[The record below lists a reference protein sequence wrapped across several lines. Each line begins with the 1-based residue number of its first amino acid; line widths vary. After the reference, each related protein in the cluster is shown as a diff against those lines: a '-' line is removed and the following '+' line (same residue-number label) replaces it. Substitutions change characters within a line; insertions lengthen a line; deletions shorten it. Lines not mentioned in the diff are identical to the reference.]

1 MDKTNIEKALKRFV
15 KKKLGFTTALLVSFL
30 ITGELNAQAA
40 SGVPT
45 IKQLDAEKI
54 RLLRKLNLQEK
65 QLLMKLR
72 KNEAEIKKIEAKE
85 FGLVKKADYL
95 AKPMGKTNQVIFL
108 VDNIESGKNKNITK
122 KRFKETL
129 EAAEKAGIG
138 ISGTSG
144 ITGTAGGS
152 GASGTTGTGGSGT
165 GVATPPT
172 GTGVSGATG
181 GGTTTPSGTGTKT
194 PLDRLIAGNGA
205 IMSAPPQKLQIDLGL
220 NIVPVTPKEPNVNV
234 GLNVAIDTPS
244 ATKPTMPKVNS
255 PTLPGI
261 NKPGTVSTPTI
272 GSIAMGTIGTSTPGA
287 PSVTPPS
294 IGGISVTAP
303 SIGSVTSPNAPSITV
318 NPITLPQVTPPTAST
333 PPTAPQINISVTAPT
348 APSIPMAPSTPT
360 VVVPAIPTFS
370 IVTAGSGNGD
380 GSWFWEDIQ
389 NGLIS
394 QVIIKNGSKLDI
406 SINGLDSIYAGYTA
420 TATNYSA
427 ETSKY
432 SGGQYI
438 AETMSGTAPGAHQ
451 KSYVSTTSLHASIP
465 DGSAASRIMGIYR
478 VVGAPYSAFD
488 SGSIVNITTNS
499 RTDQTQNLRQFIH
512 LDPHGDMADTLS
524 NIKSFGQMS
533 QSEYDELNNLK
544 TIIDSN
550 ANENVTNDKFVTL
563 SLMGDINLTGNS
575 VNIIGAQGHNYGADY
590 IGILNSG
597 TINVNGKNNV
607 ILGYVSEDDDTGNG
621 SLTVRRYIASNYG
634 NGTITINGDRNAVVV
649 YDRRPGTK
657 HMLNFNNDAKIEIAS
672 GKNNVG
678 VYVGRE
684 AHDGLITLNNPIKI
698 LGGNENAVIIHE
710 NNGTNNQIN
719 KSSILKG
726 EISGGTSNVGYIEK
740 YSNQQIKEGT
750 FNITGGTSNIGIVAD
765 AMGTVVNSGTII
777 IGNTPT
783 NSIGIVVNGNGTAKD
798 IVYKGNLDIDGAN
811 TGMALTGKSAVD
823 LGGTVTLKGNS
834 TGVYLKGGNNT
845 LKMSNPLSH
854 SGVLG
859 TNIFVDGGSGDSITL
874 AGDLNTSSGS
884 GNQNTGVAISNNG
897 NLNFGYNINVNNS
910 KDTGVSLDNS
920 TLTMSGKNITVTGSQ
935 ATGAYLAGNT
945 TNLTVGKIDVNTDGV
960 GVYLKEGTAIV
971 NGDINANN
979 AKSTA
984 LYAKKGTFTG
994 DLNINGAQ
1002 TTGVYLE
1009 ADNPTDKLTLTKA
1022 LNVNNS
1028 GSVGVYGKKGTLDL
1042 QQNMNVSTDA
1052 VGIYLD
1058 GDVELSNGKV
1068 IVNGT
1073 SNGVGLY
1080 VNSGSFK
1087 GVDKL
1092 DIEGTKNVGIY
1103 IPGTSNFAINENLTI
1118 KGGENVGLYAT
1129 KNSSSNAVTITGN
1142 GKIITDRTGLT
1153 GNGDIGVYVKDVQ
1166 LTASST
1172 DVESKGESNTG
1183 LYLSNSGFAGTSGN
1197 NKVELNKI
1205 LLAGKKNT
1213 GIFNNDGDTTVT
1225 VTDKVEINGDTDGSV
1240 GIYSKAGNVKYAGN
1254 IEGNNLNDKAKITG
1268 AFASTGGKIDFSNG
1282 HMTLNGV
1289 QSGTGVTDKGVTTG
1303 LFADGSGT
1311 KITAHSSN
1319 IKLTEGAGGLIATNG
1334 GEIDFNG
1341 GTLDFQGHN
1350 YDYAIYADSNSSKID
1365 LTGSTLK
1372 LSGKAIGFY
1381 KDMNATP
1388 AIKGSPTISV
1398 TGSEVIVGSLANI
1411 GTQTLSGLQHYLD
1424 TNVGTVSN
1432 LNGSKLALLDGGI
1445 LNIDA
1450 NMKKYD
1456 TTDTNGDLFY
1466 NKLLTQG
1473 LQLKVTNN
1481 AVVTAV
1487 GSETGN
1493 VIALSQGK
1501 GIATTGQNPSITI
1514 DSGAKVIADNNSIG
1528 KGAIGAF
1535 VKEGSVTNSGTV
1547 EVEKASNG
1555 NGANTG
1561 GVGLY
1566 AEEGKVTNEN
1576 SGKIYVDGTDAV
1588 GMYTNSITADATV
1601 ENKGTVEVTD
1611 GVGISAGATRSVA
1624 NTKLINS
1631 GTIKAKTGIY
1641 AKDID
1646 VDNTGTVEAMAKGT
1660 AIYGDNS
1667 NITLNNSSKLIVG
1680 TNGVGVTGINNSKIG
1695 SGDIGTIQLAD
1706 ASTGINLENGKLDL
1720 NGVTAVKF
1728 IQDTSNSN
1736 TKTSVGINANSNL
1749 TLDNLTLDISG
1760 VTHGVGIVSNDGV
1773 TLGNT
1778 GTTTVKVGD
1787 QGVGVVAKNNSNII
1801 GANTTIDLSTG
1812 TGSVG
1817 VMGDG
1822 TGTNTTIDNKG
1833 KIDVKVAGGMGIYA
1847 KSTSNPI
1854 NVENSGTITLDYDA
1868 LTTSGNSPIGIY
1880 AEGSGVKL
1888 GTTTPIN
1895 LPTFGINA
1903 KKAIGVYA
1911 KDGVTVNVASNQGI
1925 TSANTNSNTLIYSN
1939 KANVNIGNGGAFTVD
1954 GVSSPT
1960 GSERTVGV
1968 YLDGTNGGNSLTF
1981 NNETLTVKNEAIGV
1995 YSSGI
2000 SNTINNFKSDVVG
2013 DNTFGL
2019 FSEDSIT
2026 LAGTTIIKATDKG
2039 MGVYM
2044 ANGTLTLPA
2053 TTLDLKATTTG
2064 TTATGIYLGGGSSIS
2079 ASGALTIQ
2087 GNATDKVIGIYHD
2100 SSATSNSINTI
2111 NINGTNNIGTF
2122 LANGKTLTD
2131 NATTTISGTDS
2142 VGTLVGSGSNY
2153 TFDTTGT
2160 LTISSGGD
2168 KNIGIYSEEN
2178 SQIINKGTI
2187 DVKGATTYNA
2197 GVVLQ
2202 GKTATTKFDNQKD
2215 IKATGQNAVGVYLG
2229 KHISASGVTNELTNT
2244 GTITADTGA
2253 IGIYTKGDS
2262 SHISIGDVKTTG
2274 ASSVAVYLEGTNGGT
2289 VQSAGA
2295 LDLDKDTVGI
2305 YAKDSVVDFDI
2316 DTTTS
2321 SSRTGYIGAMLGG
2334 TSSAG
2339 TKVGND
2345 IRVGNDATAV
2355 VLENEHVA
2363 FTKSSGLNKIE
2374 SQDGIGIYA
2383 KLNSNYNIKNVDLN
2397 AHGGTGIYLEND
2409 ETTTSPATQGTTMK
2423 FSGKINVDA
2432 GGTGVY
2438 VTEKSTFESGAN
2450 GLDVIV
2456 GNQGTGFF
2464 VQNGG
2469 TLTLGNLGPATIDLH
2484 HGTGI
2489 YNDNGTLN
2497 ITSVTWKGSGTR
2509 IATLNGDVT
2518 NSSDMN
2524 LTTGDFGVVGNY
2536 NTSLTTDKTITN
2548 TGNLTIKDGAVGIIA
2563 ADKSTAGAYPH
2574 SVTIKNTGDLDVSGK
2589 DSSGNSSVGII
2600 TQVASVVNTGK
2611 IKVGDDAVGIY
2622 GDVTAT
2628 GPTSADYLLSID
2640 NSGIELTGDN
2650 ATGIYVKNK
2659 FKGFINNNITT
2670 SSADKKGQLGVGFEN
2685 ADIENDTVNVGT
2697 IKLGKESVGIYSKN
2711 TDIASLTSD
2720 ITLEEGSNA
2729 KKSIGLITE
2738 SNAGNNVTIDQNFKL
2753 HGKDNTIAIYNDGAT
2768 LNIGDVTGINIGK
2781 DSTYGYLEN
2790 GTINL
2795 DTQLNVDGQQTGFV
2809 VKNNGDL
2816 NFGTNGK
2823 IAVKNGGVGVIV
2835 DGTFPTGTTAIDGS
2849 KIDVQIGTASHYSI
2863 GVYYKDTNNTTT
2875 PGIADLGG
2883 VTQSGN
2889 YTVGNVL
2896 DNSTGKMTN
2905 PITISSG
2912 NNNVAVLVKNNG
2924 VLTMNGVS
2932 GITGTSNIGAYSDG
2946 SGTITNTGN
2955 VVVGA
2960 TNSSTDPNIGIYG
2973 KGGTITNTGD
2983 VSVDK
2988 DSIGL
2993 GTENGTIVHSGN
3005 VSATKAGTGIY
3016 GKGGTINY
3024 NGGTLDAT
3032 YGGIGVYSRGGV
3044 INYNGGNITVG
3055 NGTTTEVSMGIGTTG
3070 GTINHTT
3077 GDFTLG
3083 DESIAFYGTKGLN
3096 LTTGTGTKIN
3106 FTGMGGYGIYYDGL
3120 GVGTGTIVN
3129 NTDMNLG
3136 TAGIGIYTVGNATT
3150 TNNGK
3155 IVVGDSYLANVD
3167 HNITA
3172 GNRNSVGVYIANGAT
3187 LENSTTGNIVVDKE
3201 HSVGAYVLG
3210 GTTSAPINSTFVNK
3224 GTIHVDNGGVGVL
3237 TRGAGAHAINEG
3249 TINLGSGVGSCYDPG
3264 KLGMNVGMGAY
3275 GNSTITNATSGT
3287 INVDNG
3293 VAMVVDTSSTLENYG
3308 VINLNGADSVG
3319 ISGNG
3324 NIINSGQININA
3336 TGARDKVVGDDVN
3349 IGSIKIS
3356 NNTVYINDKVVAAP
3370 GSVINMK
3377 GTSALRGVYVD
3388 VTGKLPVFKADAH
3401 SDPHINILPNFA
3413 GSGDGILYQIDNF
3426 ASVVSGGIGV
3436 TKPTVSGSPLFVYG
3450 QVGNNLVVVKK
3461 PYADLPV
3468 GKQFEPL
3475 YKGLDNILAGGSVL
3489 APQLNGNTGSKEE
3502 DREILKKLDAYLGDV
3517 YKNDPQHFEDK
3528 VGEKLS
3534 EFRGDIYSTIQKRME
3549 NMNDAFDN
3557 SFDELENT
3565 YNTSKDSGKY
3575 SVIYRH
3581 GDFKDPTIGIDDYD
3595 YNVTG
3600 LMYMKEYEGT
3610 KIGEKKGYHLAFAVG
3625 QFDFKD
3631 AGESDENIYSLRA
3644 GAHRKYQFRD
3654 DLTLL
3659 SKVDGTFN
3667 IHDTNRKLDLD
3678 FDTVSNDALYYTG
3691 EVSFDNKLTKTLYE
3705 REDRNL
3711 NLYGGFK
3718 LGYGKIKSFDEDGN
3732 LELKVKDNDYYRVQ
3746 PRVGVEGSYK
3756 HYLGRSVTARVTADA
3771 NYSYECGE
3779 VYDANKAKVKDG
3791 KEGYYTLITPE
3802 KEEGKFTGKVG
3813 VTIENANRAGVTFEV
3828 KGSVADDKDDK
3839 GDIGYGVRFN
3849 YTF

>member
-138 ISGTSG
+138 ISGSSG
-144 ITGTAGGS
+144 ITGTVGGS
-152 GASGTTGTGGSGT
+152 GASGTTGAGGSGT

-181 GGTTTPSGTGTKT
+181 GGTTTLSGTGTKT

-255 PTLPGI
+255 PTLPKI
-261 NKPGTVSTPTI
+261 KEPEDVSTPTI
-272 GSIAMGTIGTSTPGA
+272 GSIVMGTIGTSTPTVPHITKPNIGQVNVQ
-287 PSVTPPS
+287 PLS
-294 IGGISVTAP
+294 IEAVSQPTAP
-303 SIGSVTSPNAPSITV
+303 NITV
-318 NPITLPQVTPPTAST
+318 NPITLPQVTPPTAPT
-333 PPTAPQINISVTAPT
+333 APTAPQINISVTAPT
-348 APSIPMAPSTPT
+348 APSIPMAPSIPT

-370 IVTAGSGNGD
+370 IVTAGSGNQD
-380 GSWFWEDIQ
+380 GAWFWDKYGQ
-389 NGLIS
+389 NGLMSEVIVKKGTFDFKVYDSSNGYDAPYDATVQNYEAETPYSGTS
-394 QVIIKNGSKLDI
+394 QYIVSNGSKTTNTTINIPSLTTTGI
-406 SINGLDSIYAGYTA
+406 SKIGY
-420 TATNYSA
+420 
-427 ETSKY
+427 E
-432 SGGQYI
+432 Q
-438 AETMSGTAPGAHQ
+438 
-451 KSYVSTTSLHASIP
+451 
-465 DGSAASRIMGIYR
+465 MGIYR
-478 VVGAPYSAFD
+478 VIGSSYSAFKP
-488 SGSIVNITTNS
+488 GTIVNITNTRSNTTNG
-499 RTDQTQNLRQFIH
+499 LRQFIH
-512 LDPHGDMADTLS
+512 LDPHGNNSETLED
-524 NIKSFGQMS
+524 IKNHNQMS
-533 QSEYDELNNLK
+533 QDEYTALKNEKNKIDTVIGNSLGNN
-544 TIIDSN
+544 
-550 ANENVTNDKFVTL
+550 KFVTL
-563 SLMGDINLTGNS
+563 SLMGDINIKGNTMN
-575 VNIIGAQGHNYGADY
+575 VVGAQGHYEGADY

-597 TINVNGKNNV
+597 NISIKGDKNIV
-607 ILGYVSEDDDTGNG
+607 LGYVKIDDDTSYPGAPKRD
-621 SLTVRRYIASNYG
+621 RRYIATNTG
-634 NGTITINGDRNAVVV
+634 NISINGNNNAVVV
-649 YDRRPGTK
+649 FDRRAGTN
-657 HMLNFNNDAKIEIAS
+657 HMQNFNNDGTIIINGNNNTGLAVSKNIHNGLITLNKAIELSGDNNIGILHDDKADDRGQIDVNNNNINKASILKADISS

-678 VYVGRE
+678 
-684 AHDGLITLNNPIKI
+684 
-698 LGGNENAVIIHE
+698 
-710 NNGTNNQIN
+710 
-719 KSSILKG
+719 
-726 EISGGTSNVGYIEK
+726 YIEK
-740 YSNQQIKEGT
+740 HNGQQIKEGT

-811 TGMALTGKSAVD
+811 TGVALTGKSAVD

-834 TGVYLKGGNNT
+834 TGAYLKDGNNT

-854 SGVLG
+854 SGALG

-1555 NGANTG
+1555 NGANAG

-1847 KSTSNPI
+1847 KSISNPI
-1854 NVENSGTITLDYDA
+1854 NVENSGTITLDYNA

-1880 AEGSGVKL
+1880 AEGSDVKL

-1895 LPTFGINA
+1895 LPTFGTNA
-1903 KKAIGVYA
+1903 KKAIGVYT
-1911 KDGVTVNVASNQGI
+1911 KDGATVNVVSNQGI
-1925 TSANTNSNTLIYSN
+1925 TSDNANSNTLIYSD

-1968 YLDGTNGGNSLTF
+1968 YLDGTKGGNSLTF
-1981 NNETLTVKNEAIGV
+1981 TNETLTVKNQAIGV
-1995 YSSGI
+1995 YSSGT

-2026 LAGTTIIKATDKG
+2026 LAGTTNIGATDKG
-2039 MGVYM
+2039 VGVYM
-2044 ANGTLTLPA
+2044 ANGILTLPA
-2053 TTLDLKATTTG
+2053 TTLDLKATTAG

-2087 GNATDKVIGIYHD
+2087 GNGTDKVIGIYHD

-2111 NINGTNNIGTF
+2111 NITGTNNIGTF

-2131 NATTTISGTDS
+2131 KATTIISGTDS

-2153 TFDTTGT
+2153 TFAGT
-2160 LTISSGGD
+2160 SNISSGD

-2178 SQIINKGTI
+2178 SQITNTGTI

-2202 GKTATTKFDNQKD
+2202 GKTVTTKFDNKGN
-2215 IKATGQNAVGVYLG
+2215 INATKQNAVGVYLG
-2229 KHISASGVTNELTNT
+2229 KHTSASGVTNELTNT

-2262 SHISIGDVKTTG
+2262 SHISIGKVKTTG

-2295 LDLDKDTVGI
+2295 LDLDPNTVGI

-2321 SSRTGYIGAMLGG
+2321 SSGKTGYIGAMLGG
-2334 TSSAG
+2334 ASSPG
-2339 TKVGND
+2339 TTVGND

-2574 SVTIKNTGDLDVSGK
+2574 SVTIKNSGDLDVSGK

-3106 FTGMGGYGIYYDGL
+3106 FTGMGGYGIYYDGQ

-3450 QVGNNLVVVKK
+3450 QVGNNLVMVKK